1 MSILIR
7 EAWLELSAN
16 LLLMTALQVICL
28 CSSKPTKA
36 VDFFSCLQQDD
47 KILFGVRQESQL

>member
-7 EAWLELSAN
+7 EAWMELLDN

-47 KILFGVRQESQL
+47 KYCLG